1 MSNSTR
7 GYFELGNYQNG
18 FTPSGL
24 LESWPTPE
32 DMASDFKDYEGAV
45 DGSVPPSDTAA
56 QRDTGNHVSWP
67 IVPGFKSSIDDANE
81 RRPTPGPLITTA
93 LAMFGHSSAFFIA
106 TNATNL
112 TTNDNYKRM
121 CRDTVLPFSMLMSMS
136 FSYVQIDIC
145 SRDRSGHP
153 TNQEP
158 KTPLDLATDETLLP
172 ELVYNFI
179 NIFSNANR
187 AKELLTI
194 ALFFASEIHLTTT
207 ASLGSSSLN
216 SCAIYT
222 GDGSQI
228 LKPRYGLAGIIVV
241 SLLIA
246 IQVAG
251 LVILAIYNSSF
262 PTWTPNLDALALA
275 KVGAELKD
283 LGLSPIGRESH
294 GDAAKL
300 ASASGLVGVVD
311 DDKEM
316 VTLLERSPGR
326 DAGDDETAPE
336 NTHGDIEPQNIGS
349 EKQLRLGLGSTG
361 LISKDLAAKATN
373 GKMNRRTRDGRG
385 SLDVN

>member
-1 MSNSTR
+1 M
-7 GYFELGNYQNG
+7 
-18 FTPSGL
+18 
-24 LESWPTPE
+24 
-32 DMASDFKDYEGAV
+32 
-45 DGSVPPSDTAA
+45 
-56 QRDTGNHVSWP
+56 
-67 IVPGFKSSIDDANE
+67 
-81 RRPTPGPLITTA
+81 TTA

-121 CRDTVLPFSMLMSMS
+121 CRDTVLPFSMLMYMS

-216 SCAIYT
+216 SRAIYT

-373 GKMNRRTRDGRG
+373 GKMNRKTRDGRE